1 MDGRVDWQSLRLD
14 RALDGADEQVGSVV
28 QAHQIGNAFS
38 RFDGHGVITGLP
50 CMMQADE
57 SLRLHIGQS
66 AQHAIAA
73 ADSVDGVVFVESGQ
87 HAERWIHLTN
97 GSDDLPGVADG
108 VDGVF
113 DADDVLV
120 LRCEIRHQLG
130 CEVVA
135 RPGWE
140 VVQNDRQRRCLGHR
154 REVALRAIRG
164 WSEIVRGYCNQ
175 CIGSGYFAF
184 RRQCS
189 HIV

>member
-38 RFDGHGVITGLP
+38 RFNGRGVITGLP

-57 SLRLHIGQS
+57 SLRLYIGQS

-73 ADSVDGVVFVESGQ
+73 ADSVDGVVLVESGQ

-97 GSDDLPGVADG
+97 GSDDLPGVTDG

-113 DADDVLV
+113 DNKRILTKPDIDTMKSL
-120 LRCEIRHQLG
+120 
-130 CEVVA
+130 
-135 RPGWE
+135 
-140 VVQNDRQRRCLGHR
+140 
-154 REVALRAIRG
+154 
-164 WSEIVRGYCNQ
+164 
-175 CIGSGYFAF
+175 F
-184 RRQCS
+184 
-189 HIV
+189 